1 MNETIRALLVQTRHN
16 PLDGLRMALE
26 EQSIE
31 IYTARTCAEAALALL
46 SNFPP
51 HLVFTEIQLSDGNWA
66 NILTLAG
73 KAASPVNVIVMA
85 PIVDIGFY
93 LHAIE
98 CGAFDFI
105 VPPLSDPELMHVV
118 RIAAQSAL
126 NRRRE
131 LSPELLSPILL
142 PSLQEQIENEHA
154 VAGAE
159 D

>member
-1 MNETIRALLVQTRHN
+1 MNEKIRALLVQTRHS
-16 PLDGLRMALE
+16 PLDALRMALE

-31 IYTARTCAEAALALL
+31 IYAARTCAEAALALL

-66 NILTLAG
+66 NVLTLAG
-73 KAASPVNVIVMA
+73 KASVPVNVIVVA
-85 PIVDIGFY
+85 ATVDIGFY

-98 CGAFDFI
+98 SGAFDFI

-118 RIAAQSAL
+118 RIAAQNAL
-126 NRRRE
+126 NRRQDHSTVLAGSLLAVAPRE
-131 LSPELLSPILL
+131 CLESEPAL
-142 PSLQEQIENEHA
+142 
-154 VAGAE
+154 AGAE

>member
-1 MNETIRALLVQTRHN
+1 MNETVRALLVQTRHN

-46 SNFPP
+46 SNYPP
-51 HLVFTEIQLSDGNWA
+51 HLVFTEIQLTDGNWA

-73 KAASPVNVIVMA
+73 KASAPANVIVVA

-118 RIAAQSAL
+118 RIAAQNAL

-131 LSPELLSPILL
+131 HSEQLLGPLL
-142 PSLQEQIENEHA
+142 ATSQHQQKESEHP

-159 D
+159 N